1 MKPQELRELS
11 KDELDRR
18 MNDLKQELFGLRF
31 QVAVNKLKNVSR
43 IREVRKEI
51 ARLLTIAHEKS
62 FEVPYV

>member
-11 KDELDRR
+11 KDELEKR
-18 MNDLKQELFGLRF
+18 MNDLKQELFSLRF

-62 FEVPYV
+62 LGVPYV